1 MQVLR
6 MELEHRTIDASQTR
20 RQGFQRFKPEPWP
33 EDPKPALAHARRNLE
48 QWLQE
53 RDLQPEERDLLRR
66 LATELA
72 AAAAANPGAAA
83 QLLDRLPYVAERLRK
98 DGPR

>member
-1 MQVLR
+1 